1 MYSHQK
7 QQEIRSSL
15 EFKHFILDEYNA
27 HQDMH
32 RARAVAA
39 RYFSIKVSL
48 DYVKRLLRL
57 SNILYKRKDLARA
70 KIIKELV

>member
-1 MYSHQK
+1 MYSHLK

-48 DYVKRLLRL
+48 DFVKRILRAHKLPYKKKELDRYRLLRQL
-57 SNILYKRKDLARA
+57 
-70 KIIKELV
+70 